1 MGGRGA
7 GRLRSGGGYGGGG
20 AGVAAGGG
28 GGMSKRGG
36 AAKRGGRFLSVEEED
51 RLRTNVLRRNSL
63 NNQLSRNS
71 DREEGSEMDA
81 TDILVQVVGN
91 PAENDSA
98 LERVRRLEGGQGGSN
113 QSLDHTVDV
122 EARRD
127 EFDFG
132 RSMTLISEQLR
143 RGVGSIV
150 EKINGQGMDVESIRT
165 ATVDGLKVMVEAM
178 EAVMNGLSDAVQKDR
193 LGSERVEEQLK
204 SRIMNVEQRVQE
216 TENKLE
222 VLKRSKDR
230 QVWKES
236 VQAMTKK
243 IGLGDRQLKYVDIDY
258 GRVTNS
264 KREIVEKT
272 IAYMK
277 EDIGQDG
284 GRRLEVIMR
293 RTRFILLGKETV
305 LRTLDDQNIY
315 TVPVLLEFRSVND
328 KVEVEE
334 MLREVGWYPV
344 YHWPKECMEFVKD
357 ARLEVRRMGF
367 QEDRYFVK
375 IRPDWRDGAMEIRGE
390 VKENRAGGKFRTV
403 AIWDV
408 PPADINLWTREQARP
423 KKTFILGGQ

>member
-1 MGGRGA
+1 MGGRGQ

-20 AGVAAGGG
+20 VGAAAGGG

-132 RSMTLISEQLR
+132 RSMALISEQLR

-150 EKINGQGMDVESIRT
+150 EKISGQSMDVESIRN
-165 ATVDGLKVMVEAM
+165 ATVDGLKVMVEAL
-178 EAVMNGLSDAVQKDR
+178 EAVMNGMSDSVQKDR

-204 SRIMNVEQRVQE
+204 SRILNVEQRVQE

-236 VQAMTKK
+236 VKDMTKK

>member
-113 QSLDHTVDV
+113 QSLDHTVDM

-204 SRIMNVEQRVQE
+204 SRITNVEQRVQE

-375 IRPDWRDGAMEIRGE
+375 IRPDWRDGTMEIRGE

>member
-1 MGGRGA
+1 MGGRGQ

-20 AGVAAGGG
+20 AGAG

-63 NNQLSRNS
+63 NNQGSS

-81 TDILVQVVGN
+81 TDVLVQVIG
-91 PAENDSA
+91 PDPSQNDSV

-113 QSLDHTVDV
+113 QSLDNTVDV
-122 EARRD
+122 GARRN

-132 RSMTLISEQLR
+132 RSMALISEQLR

-150 EKINGQGMDVESIRT
+150 EKISGQAMDADSIRT
-165 ATVDGLKVMVEAM
+165 ATVDGLKVMVEAL
-178 EAVMNGLSDAVQKDR
+178 EAVMNGLSDSVQKER

-204 SRIMNVEQRVQE
+204 GRILNVEQRVQE

-236 VQAMTKK
+236 VKDMTSK

-277 EDIGQDG
+277 EDAGQDG

-390 VKENRAGGKFRTV
+390 VKENRAGGRFRTV

-408 PPADINLWTREQARP
+408 PPADVNLWTREQGRP
-423 KKTFILGGQ
+423 RKTFILGGQ

>member
-91 PAENDSA
+91 PAENDST

-122 EARRD
+122 EARGD
-127 EFDFG
+127 KFDFG
-132 RSMTLISEQLR
+132 RSMSLISEQLR

-150 EKINGQGMDVESIRT
+150 EKISGQAMDVESIRT
-165 ATVDGLKVMVEAM
+165 ATVDGLKVMVEAL
-178 EAVMNGLSDAVQKDR
+178 EAVMNGMSDSVQKDR

-204 SRIMNVEQRVQE
+204 SRITNVEQRVQE

-328 KVEVEE
+328 KVEVQE

>member
-1 MGGRGA
+1 
-7 GRLRSGGGYGGGG
+7 
-20 AGVAAGGG
+20 
-28 GGMSKRGG
+28 
-36 AAKRGGRFLSVEEED
+36 
-51 RLRTNVLRRNSL
+51 
-63 NNQLSRNS
+63 
-71 DREEGSEMDA
+71 
-81 TDILVQVVGN
+81 
-91 PAENDSA
+91 
-98 LERVRRLEGGQGGSN
+98 
-113 QSLDHTVDV
+113 
-122 EARRD
+122 
-127 EFDFG
+127 
-132 RSMTLISEQLR
+132 
-143 RGVGSIV
+143 
-150 EKINGQGMDVESIRT
+150 
-165 ATVDGLKVMVEAM
+165 
-178 EAVMNGLSDAVQKDR
+178 MNGLSDAVQKDR

-204 SRIMNVEQRVQE
+204 SRITNVEQRVQE

-277 EDIGQDG
+277 EDVGQDG

-375 IRPDWRDGAMEIRGE
+375 IRPDWRDGTMEIRGE

>member
-1 MGGRGA
+1 MGGRGPS
-7 GRLRSGGGYGGGG
+7 RLRSGGGYGGGG

-132 RSMTLISEQLR
+132 RSMALISEQLR

-150 EKINGQGMDVESIRT
+150 EKISGQAMDVESIRT
-165 ATVDGLKVMVEAM
+165 ATVDGLKVMVEAL
-178 EAVMNGLSDAVQKDR
+178 EAVMNGMSDSVQKDR

-204 SRIMNVEQRVQE
+204 SRITNVEQRVQE

-277 EDIGQDG
+277 EDVGQDG

>member
-204 SRIMNVEQRVQE
+204 SRITNVEQRVQE

-277 EDIGQDG
+277 EDVGQDG

>member
-132 RSMTLISEQLR
+132 RSMSLISEQLR

-178 EAVMNGLSDAVQKDR
+178 EAVMNGMSDSVQKDR

-204 SRIMNVEQRVQE
+204 SRITNVEQRVQE

-236 VQAMTKK
+236 VKDMTKK

-277 EDIGQDG
+277 EDVGQDG